1 MQPIRTT
8 KKDFPT
14 LLHIINKA
22 VDKAIKEH
30 EEQKKTINKSLTK

>member
-14 LLHIINKA
+14 LLSIINKA
-22 VDKAIKEH
+22 INQAIKEQ
-30 EEQKKTINKSLTK
+30 EQKSINKSLTK